1 MISYNETNIVVKDT
15 TVLEIKNDS
24 LVIVHGYY
32 ITNGGNFN
40 EDVLVA
46 EQIEEVTSKDQEK
59 AFLLERLLSH
69 SNEEK

>member
-46 EQIEEVTSKDQEK
+46 EQIEEVRSKDQEK
-59 AFLLERLLSH
+59 AFLLEILLSH